1 MAINPFSKN
10 EATRGELTA
19 AELQAMKVVAKIE
32 RKLLNNKITHT
43 LFDSLRT
50 TTIDKFC
57 DSGLRNEAVRLG
69 LMQLNVYEHDVTLKT
84 LGENAALNGDSRS
97 ISGVLSPSYTQDL
110 NYVENFV
117 RPIDS
122 DEQIG
127 VNSTRQ
133 KLDAD
138 NNIGNINEVYTETK
152 NLYYD
157 DKDRLTGEAAGSRMV
172 ITDPNSILHKTKELF
187 RQGKIN
193 TIISRFHTE
202 HAPKTTGESGSKFG
216 LSHGRNLLT
225 KDAEVSNTAYDRN
238 GYDNPYCRVWTHHYQ
253 YDQLMKRI
261 RPFYKD
267 DGNGE
272 PEEIGVEK
280 FHEWWNFAIT
290 SGEWKGQGWKDKGVG
305 WDLSVLAGNHGFP
318 RITPKFLGGG
328 AANHHT
334 KQCMFSIENLAWKGF
349 DPYSFEKAL
358 PWEQRGPNGGRI
370 MWFPPYGISFNENIN
385 TNWNSHTFIG
395 RGEDVYTYANT
406 VRSGTLNFMLLVD
419 HPSIID
425 YVSWNDK
432 NHSKAT
438 DTDLLRFFAGCDS
451 GSSRQLS
458 EQARGRNELKADLN
472 SGSGPRQGGLL
483 GVVSDWL
490 AENGWCDSSNP
501 QNSLADAATPTP
513 LTDEYL
519 QAGGGE
525 EVVTF
530 EKQETDPPV
539 EPTIEITPPVTVQ
552 FYVFYPNNYSGVYD
566 HKDNKHYDNVDAMAY
581 LLFGNGAQMEYNE
594 ANPVNSKSIS
604 LTFDG
609 IMQDMS
615 PYEDTA
621 TGYEMNGGGIS
632 IGLDHSNRIVGPM
645 VRWQA
650 AKRSNSRKWV
660 AAKVSDDGLR
670 NWFYRIDGYYTEN
683 GQVDEADVH
692 VNTYDQVLSSPD
704 SYRDQRSMQL
714 NCNTEGVEQL
724 FGENENLISLAEFAY
739 LLYYKG
745 EEENNVQKLLKIT
758 GGVNT
763 ETDKMQSLIENVIG
777 KQMSVNSVK
786 IESFSNSHGYNNSQ
800 SVNNQRNAKLSN
812 NRAVT
817 IKNWLKTASPTLF
830 GQDSLYDIQDT
841 PSKQVHVNDEK
852 KVDGTTSK
860 KWRSA
865 LVTIEF
871 KASETTTVA
880 ESNPAPIEDTA
891 QTQAFTGFSE
901 HTDSENNTYYTK
913 DGDTSGKKWV
923 YEKRNG
929 VDALVYRN
937 PTTYSDRSY
946 WMGKNSTRQG
956 NGVSGVNNGKD
967 EYNHLR
973 YDQEYHFFK
982 LLEKKAPIVY
992 SSLMDKIKYF
1002 DPAFH
1007 SMTPEGFNARL
1018 TFLNQCMR
1026 QGSTITISDSDG
1038 SNATTLTQ
1046 NTNNL
1051 AFGRAPYCILRIGD
1065 FYNQMIVIDS
1075 ISITY
1080 DPLQWDLNT
1089 EGIGM
1094 QPLLA
1099 NVAMNFKMIGGGDL
1113 GGPIRRLQNAMSFN
1127 YYANTRL
1134 YDNRADRAEREYDY
1148 KTNQVTKDESIYRDV
1163 AMSKS

>member
-50 TTIDKFC
+50 ATIDKFC

-97 ISGVLSPSYTQDL
+97 ISGILSPSYAQDL

-117 RPIDS
+117 RQIDA

-133 KLDAD
+133 KLGAD
-138 NNIGNINEVYTETK
+138 KNIGNINKIYTETK

-157 DKDRLTGEAAGSRMV
+157 DKGRLTGEAAGSEMV
-172 ITDPNSILHKTKELF
+172 INNPNSILHKTKELF

-202 HAPKTTGESGSKFG
+202 HAPEATGESGSTFG

-225 KDAEVSNTAYDRN
+225 KDAETSKTTYDRN

-280 FHEWWNFAIT
+280 FHKWNNFEIKDEKWA
-290 SGEWKGQGWKDKGVG
+290 GQGWKEEGVG
-305 WDLSVLAGNHGFP
+305 WNLSVLADNHGFP
-318 RITPKFLGGG
+318 RITPKFRGGG
-328 AANHHT
+328 ATNHHT

-425 YVSWNDK
+425 YVSWDDK

-458 EQARGRNELKADLN
+458 E
-472 SGSGPRQGGLL
+472 
-483 GVVSDWL
+483 
-490 AENGWCDSSNP
+490 
-501 QNSLADAATPTP
+501 NSLADAATPTP

-525 EVVTF
+525 EVVEF
-530 EKQETDPPV
+530 KKQEPDPPV
-539 EPTIEITPPVTVQ
+539 EPTIEVTPPVKVQ

-566 HKDNKHYDNVDAMAY
+566 HESDNNKHYDNVDAIAY
-581 LLFGNGAQMEYNE
+581 LLFGRGTQMEYNE
-594 ANPVNSKSIS
+594 ADPVNSKSIP
-604 LTFDG
+604 LTFDE
-609 IMQDMS
+609 IMQSSDIS
-615 PYEDTA
+615 QYQRNA
-621 TGYEMNGGGIS
+621 KGYEMGPEGIS
-632 IGLDHSNRIVGPM
+632 VGIEDENRIVGPM
-645 VRWQA
+645 VRWEKA
-650 AKRSNSRKWV
+650 RRSGSRKWV
-660 AAKVSDDGLR
+660 AARVSDNGLR

-683 GQVDEADVH
+683 GQVDSADED
-692 VNTYDQVLSSPD
+692 VNTYDQILSKPE
-704 SYRDQRSMQL
+704 SYRDRKSSQL
-714 NCNTEGVEQL
+714 NSNAAKVADL
-724 FGENENLISLAEFAY
+724 FGESEELISLADFAY
-739 LLYYKG
+739 LLYHNG
-745 EEENNVQKLLKIT
+745 EEENNIQKLLKIV
-758 GGVNT
+758 GKVNP
-763 ETDKMQSLIENVIG
+763 ESEKMKTLIENVIDKKMIVG
-777 KQMSVNSVK
+777 GVE
-786 IESFSNSHGYNNSQ
+786 IEGYSNSHGYNNSR
-800 SVNNQRNAKLSN
+800 STNNKRNAKLSK
-812 NRAVT
+812 NRAIT
-817 IKNWLKTASPTLF
+817 IKKWLQTASPTLF
-830 GQDSLYDIQDT
+830 GEESIYKRVTDT
-841 PSKQVHVNDEK
+841 PNKQVDANDEK
-852 KVDGTTSK
+852 DVDGKTSK

-880 ESNPAPIEDTA
+880 ESNPEPIPETA
-891 QTQAFTGFSE
+891 QTQAFAGFDE
-901 HTDSENNTYYTK
+901 HVEPDGSKYYTK
-913 DGDTSGKKWV
+913 EGDTSGKRWV
-923 YEKRNG
+923 YKKRNG
-929 VDALVYRN
+929 VDTLVYKK
-937 PTTYSDRSY
+937 PSDRSY
-946 WMGKNSTRQG
+946 WMGKASTRQKHG
-956 NGVSGVNNGKD
+956 ITGIDSGKD
-967 EYNHLR
+967 EYNRLR

-982 LLEKKAPIVY
+982 FLEKTDPIVY

-1026 QGSTITISDSDG
+1026 QGSTLTISDSDG
-1038 SNATTLTQ
+1038 GNATTLTQ

-1134 YDNRADRAEREYDY
+1134 YDNRADRAKREYDS
-1148 KTNQVTKDESIYRDV
+1148 KTNQVMKDESTYRDV